1 MNEVN
6 KKNRCLVI
14 SGGGSKGAYAGG
26 IVEYLTLVEKRDYDM
41 YVSSSTGTLV
51 QLLTAT
57 GDIPK
62 LKEAYTTVTNKDI
75 WKINPFKITDNNQ
88 GTIKAELNWWNVIRN
103 LLPSF
108 SLVRQK
114 KFPFFTIK
122 KKHGGISFGDS
133 SNLLGLIKRFMS
145 QKEYLR
151 IKEELDKE
159 LVVCVV
165 NATLKKVEYKSS
177 ENWGYDDFCEWTQ
190 ASCSAYPFMSPV
202 LKNDFQ
208 YIDGGILETTP
219 IQEAIRRGAT
229 DIDVIILNEEVPEEK
244 IEFMRNLMHG
254 ILTEI
259 DMMHSE
265 LAKDDIKIGKLKAEE
280 EEVIINFYYTPRR
293 LTNNSL
299 IFNKGIM
306 TGWWDEGYEY
316 AKEKNFKTYK
326 IVKGRKAKMVKN
338 LNPHHKGQ

>member
-26 IVEYLTLVEKRDYDM
+26 IVEYLTLEEKRDYDM

-51 QLLTAT
+51 QLLTST

-62 LKEAYTTVTNKDI
+62 LKEGYTTVTNKDI
-75 WKINPFKITDNNQ
+75 WKNNPFKVTDNNK
-88 GTIKAELNWWNVIRN
+88 GKVKAELNVWAVIKN

-108 SLVRQK
+108 KLVKRK
-114 KFPFFTIK
+114 KFPFFEINK
-122 KKHGGISFGDS
+122 FNGGISFGDS

-151 IKEELDKE
+151 VKEELEKE
-159 LVVCVV
+159 LIVCVV

-177 ENWGYDDFCEWTQ
+177 TNWGYDDFCEWTQ

-208 YIDGGILETTP
+208 YIDGGILETVP
-219 IQEAIRRGAT
+219 IQEAIKRGAT
-229 DIDVIILNEEVPEEK
+229 DIDVIILNEENPEEK
-244 IEFMRNLMHG
+244 IEYMRNLVHG

-259 DMMHSE
+259 DMMHTE
-265 LAKDDIKIGKLKAEE
+265 LSKDDIQIGKLKAKDED
-280 EEVIINFYYTPRR
+280 VLINFYYTPRR

-299 IFNKGIM
+299 VFDKEVM
-306 TGWWDEGYEY
+306 TEWWEEGYLY
-316 AKEKNFKTYK
+316 AKANNVKSYYLK
-326 IVKGRKAKMVKN
+326 KGRKAKFIK
-338 LNPHHKGQ
+338 KD